1 MNAPQASP
9 LKILSLDVENVLRVR
24 AVRITPKGN
33 VLELTGR
40 NRQGKSSV
48 IDALWAALGGEKKIP
63 ADPVHDGAKI
73 GNIVVDIGDATGLK
87 YRVTRRIK
95 KKDDGDWSTS
105 LTIENED
112 GFRSDK
118 PQQILNTLIGALSC
132 DPLDFINKGPKEQ
145 FDLLKTFVSG
155 VDFDAIADANEAD
168 FDARTVVNRDAKALR
183 TRANAIVVDETA
195 PTEQVDEAAL
205 VQELA
210 EAATKNGL
218 VGRFRAEQAAR
229 KANADGLDREAE
241 ANRARVKE
249 LEAEIQ
255 QLSQRIAVLNSQAD
269 GHEQSASDIRLEIS
283 SAGDEPPTVD
293 TQELQAR
300 INAARDTNA
309 KVAAAARARTE
320 KERLAGEAAALEERS
335 DALSKAI
342 AARETEKQEAIAR
355 AEMPVPGLSFG
366 DGTILLDG
374 HPLAQASQAQKLSL
388 AVAIAMK
395 LQPRLRFLT
404 TKHAALLDDES
415 WAALVQLADQQ
426 DLLVIAETVNS
437 NRPTAVVIEDGHVRG
452 AAQQA
457 AE

>member
-1 MNAPQASP
+1 MTAQATP
-9 LKILSLDVENVLRVR
+9 LKILSLDVENMLRVR
-24 AVRITPKGN
+24 AVRIKPDGN
-33 VLELTGR
+33 ILELTGR

-48 IDALWAALGGEKKIP
+48 IDALWAALGGEKMIP
-63 ADPVHDGAKI
+63 ADPVHDDAKMGTVI
-73 GNIVVDIGDATGLK
+73 VDIGDATGLK
-87 YRVTRRIK
+87 YRITRRIK

-132 DPLDFINKGPKEQ
+132 DPLDFINKKPKEQ
-145 FDLLKTFVSG
+145 FDLLKTFVAG
-155 VDFDAIADANEAD
+155 VDFEAIAKANDTD
-168 FDARTVVNRDAKALR
+168 FDERTRVNRDAKALR
-183 TRANAIVVDETA
+183 TRADAIVIDETA
-195 PTEQVDEAAL
+195 PTATVDEAAL

-210 EAATKNGL
+210 QAADKNGA
-218 VGRFRAEQAAR
+218 VQRFRAALAGRRAQAEQHDTMADAARRRISELRSEIAKLTEQA
-229 KANADGLDREAE
+229 DLAE
-241 ANRARVKE
+241 TVASE
-249 LEAEIQ
+249 L
-255 QLSQRIAVLNSQAD
+255 
-269 GHEQSASDIRLEIS
+269 RLEIS
-283 SAGDEPPTVD
+283 EAGDEPPSVD
-293 TQELQAR
+293 TNDLQTQ
-300 INAARDTNA
+300 ITAARDINA

-320 KERLAGEAAALEERS
+320 KERLASEAADLEAKS

-342 AARETEKQEAIAR
+342 AARETEKQQAVAR
-355 AEMPVPGLSFG
+355 AEMPVPGLTFG
-366 DGTILLDG
+366 DGVILLDG

-415 WAALVQLADQQ
+415 WAALARLADEQ

-452 AAQQA
+452 ATQQA

>member
-1 MNAPQASP
+1 MTEQPSP

-24 AVRITPKGN
+24 AVRIQPNGN

-48 IDALWAALGGEKKIP
+48 IDALWAALGGEKMIP
-63 ADPVHDGAKI
+63 ADPVHDGAKM
-73 GNIVVDIGDATGLK
+73 GNIVVDIGDAAGLK

-132 DPLDFINKGPKEQ
+132 DPLDFISKKPKEQ
-145 FDLLKTFVSG
+145 FDLLKSFVSG
-155 VDFDAIADANEAD
+155 VDFDAIAKAD
-168 FDARTVVNRDAKALR
+168 EEDFKARTDINRDAKAKR
-183 TRANAIVVDETA
+183 VQADGIRIDPEA
-195 PTEQVDEAAL
+195 PTERQDEAKL
-205 VQELA
+205 VAELAAAGETNAAAERYRADIAARKQKAAVLDTAA
-210 EAATKNGL
+210 EAA
-218 VGRFRAEQAAR
+218 RR
-229 KANADGLDREAE
+229 
-241 ANRARVKE
+241 RVE
-249 LEAEIQ
+249 DLRTQIASLEA
-255 QLSQRIAVLNSQAD
+255 AAD
-269 GHEQSASDIRLEIS
+269 RDETEAANIRLEVAEAAIP
-283 SAGDEPPTVD
+283 DLVD
-293 TQELQAR
+293 TADLTAR
-300 INAARDTNA
+300 ITAAREANA
-309 KVAAAARARTE
+309 RFGAAERARADRT
-320 KERLAGEAAALEERS
+320 RLDEEAAALEKRS
-335 DALSKAI
+335 EELTNAM
-342 AARETEKQEAIAR
+342 AAREAAKKKAVAE
-355 AEMPVPGLSFG
+355 AEMPIAGISFG
-366 DGTILLDG
+366 EGTILLDG

-415 WAALVQLADQQ
+415 WAALVRLADEQ

-452 AAQQA
+452 AKQQA

>member
-1 MNAPQASP
+1 MTAQATP
-9 LKILSLDVENVLRVR
+9 LKILSLDVENMLRVR
-24 AVRITPKGN
+24 AVRIKPDGN
-33 VLELTGR
+33 ILELTGR

-48 IDALWAALGGEKKIP
+48 IDALWAALGGEKMIP
-63 ADPVHDGAKI
+63 ADPVHDDAKMGTVI
-73 GNIVVDIGDATGLK
+73 VDIGDATGLK

-132 DPLDFINKGPKEQ
+132 DPLDFINKKPKEQ
-145 FDLLKTFVSG
+145 FDLLKTFVAG
-155 VDFDAIADANEAD
+155 VDFDAIAKANDTD
-168 FDARTVVNRDAKALR
+168 FDERTRVNRDAKALR
-183 TRANAIVVDETA
+183 TRSDAIVIDETA

-205 VQELA
+205 VRELA
-210 EAATKNGL
+210 EAADKNGA
-218 VGRFRAEQAAR
+218 VQRFRSEQAAR
-229 KANADGLDREAE
+229 RQRAAE
-241 ANRARVKE
+241 RDAAAETAR
-249 LEAEIQ
+249 
-255 QLSQRIAVLNSQAD
+255 QRIAQLQTEIVALTDQVDAD
-269 GHEQSASDIRLEIS
+269 ETAAAELRLEIS
-283 SAGDEPPTVD
+283 EAGDEPLTVD
-293 TQELQAR
+293 TQELQAK
-300 INAARDTNA
+300 ITAARDTNA
-309 KVAAAARARTE
+309 KVAAATRSRTE

-335 DALSKAI
+335 DTLSKAI

-366 DGTILLDG
+366 DGVILLDG

-415 WAALVQLADQQ
+415 WAALVRLADEQ

-437 NRPTAVVIEDGHVRG
+437 SRPTAVVIEDGHVRG

>member
-1 MNAPQASP
+1 MTEQPSP

-24 AVRITPKGN
+24 AVRITPTGN

-63 ADPVHDGAKI
+63 ADPVHDGAKM

-155 VDFDAIADANEAD
+155 VDFDAIAKANVAD

-183 TRANAIVVDETA
+183 TRANAIVLDETA
-195 PTEQVDEAAL
+195 PTEPVDEAAL
-205 VQELA
+205 VRELA
-210 EAATKNGL
+210 EAADKNGA
-218 VGRFRAEQAAR
+218 VQRFRSDQAAR
-229 KANADGLDREAE
+229 RQRAAERDAAAE
-241 ANRARVKE
+241 AARQRIGQ
-249 LEAEIQ
+249 LLAEIEK
-255 QLSQRIAVLNSQAD
+255 LTKQAD
-269 GHEQSASDIRLEIS
+269 EDDTAAAEIRFEIS
-283 SAGDEPPTVD
+283 EAGDEPPTVD

-300 INAARDTNA
+300 ITAARETNA
-309 KVAAAARARTE
+309 KVAAAGRARTE
-320 KERLAGEAAALEERS
+320 KERLASEAAALEAKSE
-335 DALSKAI
+335 ALSKAI

-366 DGTILLDG
+366 DGVILLDG

-415 WAALVQLADQQ
+415 WAALVRLADEQ

-452 AAQQA
+452 AEQQA